1 MLITT
6 LDLIGTFAFAITGCF
21 KAIKHELDLLGFVI
35 LGLMTG
41 IGGGIVRDIILGVPP
56 VALTTNLYLTICL
69 LAAAVAYFSSKHI
82 AARWN
87 IILLVDAIGLGTFT
101 AIGCAKAAE
110 HGYSFFGVVLLGVI
124 TAIGGG
130 TIRDILVAEVPEV
143 LRSGFYASASI
154 VGAVVYFCIY
164 RLEVFQNNPTL
175 LMLVT
180 AVLILIVRIIALKK
194 GFHLKRLHRM
204 EKSPTALSQE
214 RHKKS

>member
-1 MLITT
+1 MLITS

-35 LGLMTG
+35 LGLITG

-69 LAAAVAYFSSKHI
+69 LAAAVSYFSYRHM

-87 IILLVDAIGLGTFT
+87 VILLVDAIGLGTFT
-101 AIGCAKAAE
+101 AIGCAKAVA
-110 HGYSFFGVVLLGVI
+110 HGYGFFGIVLLGTM

-143 LRSGFYASASI
+143 LKSGFYATASI
-154 VGAVVYFCIY
+154 LGAVVYFFIF
-164 RLEVFQNNPTL
+164 RLQLFQNNPTL

-180 AVLILIVRIIALKK
+180 VTLIVAVRLIALKK
-194 GFHLKRLHRM
+194 DFQLKQLHRM
-204 EKSPTALSQE
+204 PKSPTVLSQE
-214 RHKKS
+214 RHKKQ

>member
-1 MLITT
+1 M
-6 LDLIGTFAFAITGCF
+6 IGTFAFAVTGCF
-21 KAIKHELDLLGFVI
+21 KAIKHELDLLGFAL

-56 VALTTNLYLTICL
+56 VALKTNLYFAICL
-69 LAAAVAYFSSKHI
+69 LAAAVSYFSYKHI

-87 IILLVDAIGLGTFT
+87 VILLVDAIGLGTFT
-101 AIGCAKAAE
+101 AIGCAKAAD
-110 HGYSFFGVVLLGVI
+110 HGYGFFGIVLLGAM

-154 VGAVVYFCIY
+154 AGAVVYFFIY
-164 RLEVFQNNPTL
+164 RLPVFQNSPTL

-180 AVLILIVRIIALKK
+180 AVLILTVRIIALKK